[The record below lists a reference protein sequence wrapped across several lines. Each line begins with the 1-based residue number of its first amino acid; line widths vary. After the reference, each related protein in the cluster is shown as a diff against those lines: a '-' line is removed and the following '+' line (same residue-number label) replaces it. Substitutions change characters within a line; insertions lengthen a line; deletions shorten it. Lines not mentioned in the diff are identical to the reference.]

1 MCCLEL
7 QSNRVEDGLSLVDLR
22 CLTDVVDILDWADAI
37 APADQPALI
46 AVDAPTI
53 IINPTGMRLPDRLAH
68 RHFGKYHAGCY
79 PANLG
84 RPFAE
89 RTTELGRSLEQRG
102 FVHAPYITP
111 QQPGRYQIE
120 VFPHAA
126 MIGLFGLERI
136 LKYKK
141 GRLAER
147 RIGLAQLRDRIFNDL
162 PTQTPRLNLTETD
175 WLDIPQTGKA
185 LKDLEDRLDSLI
197 CAYIAAYWWVWGT
210 ARNRVLG
217 NLEEG
222 YIVVPTGG
230 EVEGAR
236 EMGSKGAGDETGCSV

>member
-1 MCCLEL
+1 MKFVGIDLGWTSGASGLCCLEL
-7 QSNRVEDGLSLVDLR
+7 QSNRVEDGLFLVDLR
-22 CLTDVVDILDWADAI
+22 CLTDMADILNWVDAI

-53 IINPTGMRLPDRLAH
+53 ITNPTGMRLPDRLAH

-89 RTTELGRSLEQRG
+89 RTTGLGHSLEQRG
-102 FVHAPYITP
+102 FIHAPLITP

-147 RIGLAQLRDRIFNDL
+147 RVGLTQLRDLIFNDL
-162 PTQTPRLNLTETD
+162 PTQTPRLNLADAD
-175 WLDIPQTGKA
+175 WLDIPNTGKA

-217 NLEEG
+217 DLEAG
-222 YIVVPTGG
+222 YIVVPIGG
-230 EVEGAR
+230 EA
-236 EMGSKGAGDETGCSV
+236 